1 MGRLFLTE
9 REINLINDLAKEL
22 VKDVVGQKIYYFSI
36 SNIKS
41 QVHDVYEESPDKIFE
56 NPIEIDALVKYSPQD
71 VRTNRFG
78 SEEYYSIECYLQFRD
93 LLDKGISVSEGDFF
107 SYGTTFFEVIKAPRT
122 DVIFGQ
128 IEHKSY
134 ITITGKQSRKGQFIS
149 KVFGPTSEEYS
160 DSDAVQ
166 TTLRSTARI
175 CREQTRSHSEISGS
189 CKRKAFSMR
198 LSQDLQ
204 RSLRVEILK
213 ASGLHSTMRAEHA

>member
-9 REINLINDLAKEL
+9 REINLINDLAKEF

-93 LLDKGISVSEGDFF
+93 LLDKGITVSEGDFF

-134 ITITGKQSRKGQFIS
+134 ITITGKQSRKGQFLS

-160 DSDAVQ
+160 DADAVQ
-166 TTLRSTARI
+166 TTYVQQRGFAENRLGVTGDV
-175 CREQTRSHSEISGS
+175 RELQKKGVLDAPITGPAEVSPSGDPQS
-189 CKRKAFSMR
+189 VGSAFYDES
-198 LSQDLQ
+198 
-204 RSLRVEILK
+204 
-213 ASGLHSTMRAEHA
+213 

>member
-36 SNIKS
+36 NNIKS

-134 ITITGKQSRKGQFIS
+134 ITITGKQSRKGQFLS

-160 DSDAVQ
+160 DPDAVQ
-166 TTLRSTARI
+166 TTYVQQRGFAENKLGVTGDV
-175 CREQTRSHSEISGS
+175 RELQKKGVLDAPITGPAEVSPSGDPQS
-189 CKRKAFSMR
+189 VGSAFYDES
-198 LSQDLQ
+198 
-204 RSLRVEILK
+204 
-213 ASGLHSTMRAEHA
+213 